1 MGFQF
6 DVMLIDSSMG
16 DVNYVRD
23 VEICVERMICYIPG
37 SIWYGSVNFGL
48 KLKYMDKIWGC

>member
-16 DVNYVRD
+16 DVNYVR
-23 VEICVERMICYIPG
+23 MLK
-37 SIWYGSVNFGL
+37 SV
-48 KLKYMDKIWGC
+48 WSV